1 MGHTRKARFAAVL
14 GAGLLL
20 LGAETTVTAQSGLSA
35 RLALSNVIFTQH
47 VGSIEGTGFTLF
59 IDKQAMADKDVA
71 VSRLHFTDATITDL
85 CMSAPINLPGLGEKK
100 FQMMVPGT
108 GTTAHNLVI
117 RAESLAGS
125 LSMDNVQ
132 IGVDATQLSEDA
144 IPGSFGINAT
154 NLNAIQQ
161 DIRATSIAADKLSAN
176 GGTITI
182 EDGDGGQC

>member
-1 MGHTRKARFAAVL
+1 M
-14 GAGLLL
+14 
-20 LGAETTVTAQSGLSA
+20 
-35 RLALSNVIFTQH
+35 
-47 VGSIEGTGFTLF
+47 
-59 IDKQAMADKDVA
+59 
-71 VSRLHFTDATITDL
+71 
-85 CMSAPINLPGLGEKK
+85 GEKK

-125 LSMDNVQ
+125 LSIDNVQ
-132 IGVDATQLSEDA
+132 IGVAATQLSEDA

-161 DIRATSIAADKLSAN
+161 DIRATSIAADKLNAN